1 MTTNN
6 KKKVNRTTVGPTSFD
21 QARDELFSHIL
32 RCGVIEADLEQQ
44 KAWLDDTMQYIVE
57 RYNDLDEEQ
66 VNQIRLLGDRFCQPV
81 VRRQPAGTP
90 S

>member
-1 MTTNN
+1 
-6 KKKVNRTTVGPTSFD
+6 
-21 QARDELFSHIL
+21 
-32 RCGVIEADLEQQ
+32 
-44 KAWLDDTMQYIVE
+44 MQYIVE